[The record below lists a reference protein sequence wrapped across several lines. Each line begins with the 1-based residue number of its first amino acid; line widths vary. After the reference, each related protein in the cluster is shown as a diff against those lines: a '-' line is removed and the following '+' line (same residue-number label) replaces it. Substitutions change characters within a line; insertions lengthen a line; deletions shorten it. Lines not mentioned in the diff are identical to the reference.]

1 MRNTQPNDPRTVALT
16 RFKAVNTIEE
26 QVRKGGA
33 LAQALR
39 EASLCPWPDETGRCY
54 AVRTL
59 EDWWYGYR
67 KDGFAA
73 LELQRRAD
81 RGSFRMIDADTGR
94 WLIEQVGRY
103 PAIPVKV
110 LYGHWTQEGK
120 PLPPLRSVYRYL
132 KRHGYDR
139 KTLASGRLDTGP
151 TKAFAAAHVNDLWMV
166 DFSPGPRLRLNDGK
180 ALGTQL
186 CVIIDDCSRLI
197 PFAAYYRR
205 ANTEAFLDT
214 LKESV
219 LRRGLP
225 LKLYT
230 DQGKPFV
237 NQHAHIVCANLGV
250 RLLHAK
256 PYHAWSKGKCERVIQ
271 TIQRGFESTLRIEG
285 NRAGSLEELNRK
297 LSTWIQTVYHQRV
310 HSSTDLTPE
319 ARYHQD
325 LPHIRKLDLDPFGVD
340 HLFFARTDRTVRKDG
355 TVRIDKKLYE
365 VDLALRAL
373 RVELRF
379 NPFTLSRIEV
389 WHQETFR
396 GLAHPVNLQLN
407 SERGGSQP
415 QRTWIIS
422 STITCTGGEHARS
435 RLWTS
440 MRRRSLRPNRPLR
453 PSNCSSRAPR
463 CARLCSSAA
472 TTAWARVRWSRTGCD
487 LWSPKRIVP

>member
-1 MRNTQPNDPRTVALT
+1 MKDIHGEDPKTVALT
-16 RFKAVNTIEE
+16 RFKAVNAIEE
-26 QVRKGGA
+26 QVRNGRR
-33 LAQALR
+33 LAEALR
-39 EASLCPWPDETGRCY
+39 EVSLCPWPDQTGRCY
-54 AVRTL
+54 AIRTL

-67 KDGFAA
+67 KAGFAA
-73 LELQRRAD
+73 LETSRRSD
-81 RGSFRMIDADTGR
+81 RGRFRSVDADTGR
-94 WLIEQVGRY
+94 WLIAQVSRY

-120 PLPPLRSVYRYL
+120 SLPPLRSVYRYL

-139 KTLASGRLDTGP
+139 KALRSGRLDTGP
-151 TKAFAAAHVNDLWMV
+151 TKAFAAPHVNDLWMV
-166 DFSPGPRLRLNDGK
+166 DFSPGPRLRLEDGK
-180 ALGTQL
+180 VLVTHL
-186 CVIIDDCSRLI
+186 CLIIDDCSRLI

-225 LKLYT
+225 YKLYT

-237 NQHAHIVCANLGV
+237 NQHAQIVCANLGI

-285 NRAGSLEELNRK
+285 NAAGSLPSLNEK
-297 LSTWIQTVYHQRV
+297 LSMWIQSVYHQRV
-310 HSSTDLTPE
+310 HSSTSLTPE

-325 LPHIRKLDLDPFGVD
+325 LDRLRKLSLDPFGVE
-340 HLFFARTDRTVRKDG
+340 HLFFTRTERTVRKDG

-365 VDLALRAL
+365 VDLSLRAL

-379 NPFTLSRIEV
+379 NPFTMRHIEV
-389 WHQETFR
+389 WHQEAFR

-407 SERGGSQP
+407 SERGGSQSYEE
-415 QRTWIIS
+415 R
-422 STITCTGGEHARS
+422 G
-435 RLWTS
+435 
-440 MRRRSLRPNRPLR
+440 
-453 PSNCSSRAPR
+453 
-463 CARLCSSAA
+463 
-472 TTAWARVRWSRTGCD
+472 
-487 LWSPKRIVP
+487 